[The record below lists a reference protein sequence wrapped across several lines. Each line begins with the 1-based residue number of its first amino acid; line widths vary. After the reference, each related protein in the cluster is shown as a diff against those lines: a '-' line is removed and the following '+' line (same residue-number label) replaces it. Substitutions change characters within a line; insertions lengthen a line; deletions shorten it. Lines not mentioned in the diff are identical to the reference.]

1 MIKIKWK
8 ITDIIENISL
18 QEFDTEYNGIYGYFQ
33 ICINNQILGFCPDK
47 KLLNEEEGNEDILF
61 WLFKLSDGLNKLNVV
76 QKYEIQ
82 LLSMNLA
89 KLVLKKDNK
98 LLISFMNSN
107 TDEIIWSEKIMFQE
121 LYNEVKLNIKNF
133 ITEIQRINPVILE
146 SKLIKNLLK
155 NTFDY

>member
-1 MIKIKWK
+1 M
-8 ITDIIENISL
+8 
-18 QEFDTEYNGIYGYFQ
+18 
-33 ICINNQILGFCPDK
+33 
-47 KLLNEEEGNEDILF
+47 F

-146 SKLIKNLLK
+146 SKLIKKLIK
-155 NTFDY
+155 KYI